1 MGTALGSRDR
11 LAVDGLMEPGQP
23 AARGSGNVSL
33 RSLPPGCAPLA
44 VCWGRPDAGA
54 RSRPHLC
61 HAPAVHRSAARRW
74 QALPL
79 AADRRC
85 RCCRCLE
92 PLQAC
97 AATTD
102 RVEGTVQLQAAP
114 QGRPQAREIQRGS
127 CCAAKRGGRRRW
139 PCISVAAE
147 AGCAPGCKSPLALR
161 ETFLSLARPGA
172 PALAAEPQ
180 VPVQRRRQQRSG
192 QQCRNQVSC
201 QQRNQAGTLPHC
213 AMGEQR
219 PTRWPFCSSHFP
231 HRSICGT
238 RGRCQR
244 RSGRRAGGGALRRRR
259 HSSRRHCRRSCRRA
273 AGRGL
278 RQQQRGREQRQALVY
293 V

>member
-172 PALAAEPQ
+172 PALAPGARPAATPAAVGTAMPQ
-180 VPVQRRRQQRSG
+180 PGELPAAKSGRNPAALRHGRAKADTLALLLLPFPAQVHLRHPRSLPAPQRAPCRRRCPPPPPPLQPPPLP
-192 QQCRNQVSC
+192 
-201 QQRNQAGTLPHC
+201 TLLPPSSWP
-213 AMGEQR
+213 R
-219 PTRWPFCSSHFP
+219 PPAAAART
-231 HRSICGT
+231 
-238 RGRCQR
+238 
-244 RSGRRAGGGALRRRR
+244 
-259 HSSRRHCRRSCRRA
+259 RA
-273 AGRGL
+273 APSPRL
-278 RQQQRGREQRQALVY
+278 RLM
-293 V
+293 